1 MPVLPEH
8 FVSFWLPYAGFAAAP
23 NPDNMETLI
32 LAPVFDTPEKGSLGA
47 NGLEATTGLEASLEL
62 GAMEDRK
69 PNLDP
74 EATEDM
80 KPNLDPGAME
90 DMKPDL
96 DLWAME
102 DMKPDLDPGAM
113 KPDLDPGAMEDMKPD
128 LDPWAMEDMKPD
140 LDPEAMEGLLP
151 NLDPGCDVDSG
162 AMKD

>member
-1 MPVLPEH
+1 
-8 FVSFWLPYAGFAAAP
+8 
-23 NPDNMETLI
+23 METLI

-69 PNLDP
+69 PNL
-74 EATEDM
+74 
-80 KPNLDPGAME
+80 
-90 DMKPDL
+90 
-96 DLWAME
+96 WAME

-113 KPDLDPGAMEDMKPD
+113 KPDLDPVAMEDMKPD